1 MHIKRFIT
9 KYSHLDVLDLC
20 TQFPLMLMDL
30 HLQNPV
36 HQSSTHEYCKHIGT
50 WINSTQINPLLFLIV
65 YVNLG
70 LTFLRTKNL
79 T

>member
-1 MHIKRFIT
+1 MHMKRFIT

-20 TQFPLMLMDL
+20 TQFSMMLMDMR
-30 HLQNPV
+30 LQIPV

-50 WINSTQINPLLFLIV
+50 RINSTQINPLLFLIL
-65 YVNLG
+65 YINLG
-70 LTFLRTKNL
+70 LIFLRTKNL